1 LTRAFAGS
9 TRSTRATSSR
19 NAEPVIEH
27 STGPNSRTRAE
38 SVSDQ
43 ANEDF
48 PTSTASETVDD
59 VTGAA

>member
-1 LTRAFAGS
+1 LTCASSGS
-9 TRSTRATSSR
+9 TRSTRDTNSR
-19 NAEPVIEH
+19 TDGPVIEH
-27 STGPNSRTRAE
+27 STGPSNRTRAE
-38 SVSDQ
+38 FVSDQ